1 MNVKKEH
8 LALLGVL
15 LLLFG
20 IELIVIQ
27 RVVLTRTVSSLIVTK
42 FYPPPEQIAFMV
54 KDSEGNLQ
62 VRPITVEVP
71 DRYGHCIATGGLVL
85 ILCCFIQIKPD

>member
-1 MNVKKEH
+1 MNVTKEH
-8 LALLGVL
+8 LALVGIL
-15 LLLFG
+15 LLMFG

-27 RVVLTRTVSSLIVTK
+27 RVVLNRTVSELVVAK
-42 FYPPPEQIAFMV
+42 FCPEPKQIAFMV

-71 DRYGHCIATGGLVL
+71 DKYGHCIATGGLVL
-85 ILCCFIQIKPD
+85 LLCCFIQIKSG